1 MPRNDQVTRQWF
13 LLQALEKPGGAT
25 IDELTRSLPPD
36 FARCSRTVR
45 RDLQALEARFPIF
58 TDHVDGQV
66 RWKLVE
72 GFNRVPAVQFSATEL
87 MALVFTRD
95 LARPLEG
102 TPIKESIDSAL
113 VKAAGALPAGAEEFV
128 QSLRGWFSAG
138 VGPHKVYREHG
149 GKIDQLA
156 RAITKHRTIEMRYYT
171 ASRDKTTRR
180 KVDPYHIWY
189 AAGALYLIGYCHM
202 RQDVRMFGV
211 DRIVSLTITNLPCQM
226 PLGFDVEEYV
236 KNALTVMVGGPQIEV
251 ELSFDRKTS
260 AWAKNRI
267 WHPSQTATTDRAGRL
282 SLSLQVAE
290 TPELVG
296 WILSLGAGVHV
307 VRPDSLRQQVLSTA
321 ERIAHQNDPGCHD
334 RGLNQGETV
343 AVRDDPCSERG
354 RMTKTITKG

>member
-25 IDELTRSLPPD
+25 IEELTRSLPPD
-36 FARCSRTVR
+36 YACCARTVR
-45 RDLQALEARFPIF
+45 RDLQALEARFPIY
-58 TDHVDGQV
+58 TDRVDGQI

-128 QSLRGWFSAG
+128 QSLHGWFSAG
-138 VGPHKVYREHG
+138 IGPHKVYQEHRRT
-149 GKIDQLA
+149 IEQLA
-156 RAITKHRTIEMRYYT
+156 RAITKHRTVEMRYYT

-202 RQDVRMFGV
+202 RQAVRMFAV
-211 DRIVSLTITNLPCQM
+211 DRIVSLTITALPCQM
-226 PLGFDVEEYV
+226 PLGFNVEEYV
-236 KNALTVMVGGPQIEV
+236 KDALTVMVGGPQIEV
-251 ELSFDRKTS
+251 ELLFDKRTS

-267 WHPSQTATTDRAGRL
+267 WHPSQKATIRKDGCL
-282 SLSLQVAE
+282 ILVLQVAS
-290 TPELVG
+290 TPELIG
-296 WILSLGAGVHV
+296 WILSFGPGVRII
-307 VRPDSLRQQVLSTA
+307 RPNSLRQQVMSA
-321 ERIAHQNDPGCHD
+321 AAAIANQNDLGCQS
-334 RGLNQGETV
+334 RE
-343 AVRDDPCSERG
+343 S
-354 RMTKTITKG
+354 